1 MNVLTS
7 SEPVLGRGPGV
18 QFRPDLQLGQAML
31 WRGLSGQRQ
40 PPEVL
45 LHPSVGHEGEDPSD
59 L

>member
-1 MNVLTS
+1 MLSS

-18 QFRPDLQLGQAML
+18 RLRPDLQLGQAML
-31 WRGLSGQRQ
+31 RRGLSGQRQ

-45 LHPSVGHEGEDPSD
+45 LHPSVGHEGEDPPD